1 VVINA
6 SDVTILNLF
15 RIFLVNSKVKKKK
28 KIGLS

>member
-28 KIGLS
+28 KKLA